1 MSIFSSINISASGLN
16 SERTRMDTI
25 SKNIA
30 NANTTRTSA
39 GTPYRRQLAVF
50 QEDGEV
56 SFDSILSKAKESTES
71 SGGVK
76 ITGIVEDQSEFKLVY
91 DPGHPDA
98 REDGYVEMPNVDI
111 VREMVDMITATR
123 AYEANLTSINT
134 AKSMAMKAIDI
145 GK

>member
-39 GTPYRRQLAVF
+39 GTPYRRQLTVF
-50 QEDGEV
+50 QEDGEM
-56 SFDSILSKAKESTES
+56 SFDSILSKAKEKTDAG
-71 SGGVK
+71 GGVK

>member
-16 SERTRMDTI
+16 SERTRMDVI

-30 NANTTRTSA
+30 NANTTRTSS
-39 GTPYRRQLAVF
+39 GTPYRRQLTVF
-50 QEDGEV
+50 KEDDKS
-56 SFDSILSKAKESTES
+56 SFDSILSKAEESGES

-98 REDGYVEMPNVDI
+98 RQDGYVEMPNVDI

-134 AKSMAMKAIDI
+134 AKTMAMKAIDI
-145 GK
+145 GR

>member
-1 MSIFSSINISASGLN
+1 MFGSINISASGLN
-16 SERTRMDTI
+16 SERTRMDLI

-30 NANTTRTSA
+30 NANTTRTSS
-39 GTPYRRQLAVF
+39 GTPYRRQLAVYSENEKNQF
-50 QEDGEV
+50 E
-56 SFDSILSKAKESTES
+56 SLLSSEQKRKNY
-71 SGGVK
+71 GGVT
-76 ITGIVEDQSEFKLVY
+76 ITGIVNDNSPLKQIY

-98 REDGYVEMPNVDI
+98 KADGYVEMPNVDI

-134 AKSMAMKAIDI
+134 VKTMAMKAIDI